1 MWAQKAMEAS
11 RSIAFRMIAD
21 KMGVEWVIPVVY

>member
-11 RSIAFRMIAD
+11 RSIAFRMF
-21 KMGVEWVIPVVY
+21 KMGVEWVIPVV